1 MKKSDK
7 LFSDEFV
14 HFRWNDAL
22 ESRKGFVSDSI
33 DTLERTVD
41 SGGMKELVL
50 HKSESNA
57 YPFVIGDGTDRWK
70 FAYYDPHYELKK
82 AWMEGKRVQYMTTI
96 YAKNDWKDVPDEW
109 YWDGNDGTQYRIAP
123 EKEWR
128 PFKDVDELKYAW
140 ENKWDHL
147 VHPELVEPMIWVRS
161 KSNTKSTYLIT
172 HYCEN
177 VGVVYLCGYLN
188 VSLEQLFDDYTF
200 LDGSPLGV
208 LELVEEEE

>member
-41 SGGMKELVL
+41 SGDMKELVL

-70 FAYYDPHYELKK
+70 FAYYDPNYDVKK
-82 AWMEGKRVQYMTTI
+82 ALNKLLYV
-96 YAKNDWKDVPDEW
+96 
-109 YWDGNDGTQYRIAP
+109 
-123 EKEWR
+123 
-128 PFKDVDELKYAW
+128 PFKF
-140 ENKWDHL
+140 ENYGTE
-147 VHPELVEPMIWVRS
+147 VIYYSPEQFNVEG
-161 KSNTKSTYLIT
+161 NY
-172 HYCEN
+172 E
-177 VGVVYLCGYLN
+177 
-188 VSLEQLFDDYTF
+188 D
-200 LDGSPLGV
+200 
-208 LELVEEEE
+208 